1 MHSGEFGTK
10 LAAVELPKE
19 IEAYRD
25 KLWRREEVL
34 RITDAAEGE
43 ALVNDVGFCLGLTDV
58 RTPLPSFFIAVCGR
72 RDAHSPRNVQKD
84 PEASSAWLLKDE
96 VMRRGKVYYSKL
108 AKGRATFVARH
119 LIPHFH
125 SIYGIP
131 KDEENDRL
139 SEPSIRILEVLRNEW
154 ESSTADL
161 KKDAGIEDRKDL
173 TKALD
178 ELQKCMKV
186 VPYEVLYEPKFTYLW
201 TLAEERF
208 PEELSKQVRRDDALV
223 EIARAFLTMCGM
235 TFKGDLSKA
244 IGVSRPDAGAAN
256 ARLVEEGFAVR
267 VSPGVYRLSSLPSP
281 IQ

>member
-1 MHSGEFGTK
+1 M
-10 LAAVELPKE
+10 ELPKE

-34 RITDAAEGE
+34 RITDAADGE
-43 ALVNDVGFCLGLTDV
+43 ALVNDVGFCLGLTDA

-72 RDAHSPRNVQKD
+72 RDAYSPKNVQKD

-131 KDEENDRL
+131 KDEEKDRL
-139 SEPSIRILEVLRNEW
+139 SDPALRILEVLRQEW

-161 KKDAGIEDRKDL
+161 KKDAGIQDRKDL

-208 PEELSKQVRRDDALV
+208 PKEISKEVRRNEALV

-235 TFKGDLSKA
+235 TLKGDLSKA

-267 VSPGVYRLSSLPSP
+267 VSPGVYRLRSIPWQ

>member
-1 MHSGEFGTK
+1 M
-10 LAAVELPKE
+10 ELPKE

-25 KLWRREEVL
+25 RLWRREEVL
-34 RITDAAEGE
+34 QISDAADGE
-43 ALVNDVGFCLGLTDV
+43 ALVNDVGFCLGLTDA
-58 RTPLPSFFIAVCGR
+58 RTHLPSFYIAVCGR
-72 RDAHSPRNVQKD
+72 RDAHMPPNVQKD

-108 AKGRATFVARH
+108 AKGRATFVAKH

-125 SIYGIP
+125 SIYGVP
-131 KDEENDRL
+131 AEEEKEKL
-139 SEPSIRILEVLRNEW
+139 SEPANRILGVLREEW

-161 KKDAGIEDRKDL
+161 RKDAGIEDRKDL

-178 ELQKCMKV
+178 ELQRCMKV

-208 PEELSKQVRRDDALV
+208 PKEIAKQVRRREALV

-235 TFKGDLSKA
+235 TLKGDLSKA
-244 IGVSRPDAGAAN
+244 IGVSRPEAGSAN

-267 VSPGVYRLSSLPSP
+267 VSPGVYRLKSLPSP